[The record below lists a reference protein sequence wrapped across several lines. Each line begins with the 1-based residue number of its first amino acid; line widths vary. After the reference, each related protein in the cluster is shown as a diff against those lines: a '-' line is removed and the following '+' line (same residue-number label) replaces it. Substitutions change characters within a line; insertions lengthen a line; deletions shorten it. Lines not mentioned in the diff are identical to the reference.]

1 MAQRTAI
8 PAWMLWTASLVASTA
23 AMTFAVLDRSNCTS
37 TACESLRD
45 TNDLP
50 SVSGLVGLLLFLAVT
65 ATVGWLVASQR
76 RSHPIGW
83 LLLAF
88 ALVWTGGQAA
98 RGYALHGLAIDPGS
112 LPAARVAHGVARFT
126 EGPASFAPL
135 VYVLLLFPSGAFR
148 SRRWRWLGVAF
159 GVASAIVLLSDGLS
173 PDTDA
178 PYGSN
183 PLAVPAVA
191 DALEI
196 FELPAV
202 LLMVVGVLGAMGSPV
217 VRFRAASADERQA
230 LKWVVAAAV
239 VVAVTLAAA
248 PIFFTVPALA
258 TAWFVVFPVAGATLP
273 AAMGIAILRRHLYD
287 IDFILNR
294 TLLYASLSVVLV
306 LVYFAVVSGV
316 GLVLDAGGT
325 APAVA
330 ATAIAAIL
338 AQPIRRRL
346 QRVINRLT
354 FGDRD
359 EPYAIV
365 SRLGRRVEA
374 AAEPDAVLGA
384 VVDTV
389 AEALR
394 LPYAA
399 IALSG
404 GAESD
409 GLLRTA
415 AEHGHAPGDTVEFP
429 LVYQGAT
436 VGVLVV
442 GLRSPGE
449 PLTPKDTAVLAD
461 LARHAGVAAHAV
473 TLTSQLKVSRARAVR
488 AREEERRRIRRDIHD
503 GLGPSLAAIS
513 LGLQTADRTYAR
525 SPDAGA
531 ELLDKLARELTAAV
545 DETRRLV
552 YDLRPPV
559 LDQLGLGEA
568 IRQEA
573 RRLEAASDNLT
584 VDVDIAESLPPVP
597 AAVEVAALRIASEA
611 LHNVVRHARANLC
624 AVRIRIDDDHLCLD
638 VSDNGVGIPD
648 DYTAGVGL
656 RAMAERVAE
665 LEGTFG
671 FEHRTR
677 DLGGARIV
685 VTLPIGDL

>member
-1 MAQRTAI
+1 MARRTAI
-8 PAWMLWTASLVASTA
+8 PAWMLWTASLVASAA
-23 AMTFAVLDRSNCTS
+23 AMTFAVLDRGRCTS
-37 TACESLRD
+37 TACELLRQ

-50 SVSGLVGLLLFLAVT
+50 SMGALAGLLLFLAVT

-88 ALVWTGGQAA
+88 ALVWTVGQAA
-98 RGYALHGLAIDPGS
+98 RGYALHGVAIDPGS
-112 LPAARVAHGVARFT
+112 LPAARIAHGIARFT

-135 VYVLLLFPSGAFR
+135 VYVLLLFPSGTFR
-148 SRRWRWLGVAF
+148 SRWSRWLAASF
-159 GVASAIVLLSDGLS
+159 GTAAAVVLLSDGLS
-173 PDTDA
+173 ADTDA

-196 FELPAV
+196 LELPAV
-202 LLMVVGVLGAMGSPV
+202 LLMVVGVLGAMASPV
-217 VRFRAASADERQA
+217 VRFRAAGADERHA

-258 TAWFVVFPVAGATLP
+258 PAWFVVFPLAGATLP
-273 AAMGIAILRRHLYD
+273 VAMGVAILRRHLYD

-294 TLLYASLSVVLV
+294 TLLYASLSVAVV

-316 GLVLDAGGT
+316 GIVLDSGGT

-330 ATAIAAIL
+330 ATAIAAVL
-338 AQPIRRRL
+338 AQPIRQRL

-374 AAEPDAVLGA
+374 AAEPAAVLGA

-399 IALSG
+399 ISLLG
-404 GAESD
+404 GSETD
-409 GLLRTA
+409 GVSRTA
-415 AEHGHAPGDTVEFP
+415 AAHGHPSGETVEFP
-429 LVYQGAT
+429 LVYQGET

-449 PLTPKDTAVLAD
+449 PLTPKDTVVLAD

-513 LGLQTADRTYAR
+513 LGLQTAGRTYAR

-531 ELLDKLARELTAAV
+531 ELLDKLARELAAAV

-573 RRLEAASDNLT
+573 RRLETTSDGLAI
-584 VDVDIAESLPPVP
+584 DIDIAESLPPLP
-597 AAVEVAALRIASEA
+597 AAVEVAALRITAEA

-624 AVRIRIDDDHLCLD
+624 TVRIRIDEQHLRLD
-638 VSDNGVGIPD
+638 VSDNGAGIPY

-656 RAMAERVAE
+656 RAMAERVSE
-665 LEGTFG
+665 LEGTFDL
-671 FEHRTR
+671 EHRIGEV
-677 DLGGARIV
+677 GGARIV
-685 VTLPIGDL
+685 VTLPIGDP